1 MGTAW
6 LEGQPDLP
14 PLLPGS
20 LLLFLKGR
28 LISDLKLFDG
38 LPGISSAVS
47 MEFSFL
53 QWDKNVSELFLTC

>member
-38 LPGISSAVS
+38 LPWNIQRGFHGI
-47 MEFSFL
+47 L
-53 QWDKNVSELFLTC
+53 LFTMG